1 MNVTGCGI
9 RSTSTFNL
17 EIEPDQA
24 PYGDYP
30 WVAAILTTDNDF
42 VSTGVLISNNHI
54 LTVAHR
60 VYEYILSEK

>member
-1 MNVTGCGI
+1 MY
-9 RSTSTFNL
+9 NL